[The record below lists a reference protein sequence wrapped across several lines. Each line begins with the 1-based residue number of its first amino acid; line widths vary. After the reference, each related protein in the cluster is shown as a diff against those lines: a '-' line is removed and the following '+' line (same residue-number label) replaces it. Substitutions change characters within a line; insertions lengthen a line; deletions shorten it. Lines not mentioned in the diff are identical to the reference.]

1 MIKRHVKDL
10 ARSYGGITVIALES
24 PWGNWAF
31 STEIVKK
38 HKMSRFALG
47 RYSRYISRL
56 KPLPHLNNPLL
67 FSSSATSNRVDAA
80 CQTGPPP
87 IRVGLTESAGRA
99 VFATRRIGCGDL
111 IHTAK
116 PVLTCPSLL
125 SLDSV
130 CYLCLKKLM
139 GSSAKFQDRG
149 VSYCS
154 QECQDNAKVLSLA
167 SLCDVWTHNFKYPL
181 MVKRLSCMVI
191 SGALSADCLD
201 ILQPA
206 TLSSAMISKIEDGYG
221 LLWNAFRKANF
232 TDDDVAFL
240 TKQWYTGIL
249 ARIRINAFRIDLVGG
264 SCGEDLLSLAAA
276 SVEGEGA
283 VGHAV
288 YMLPSFYN
296 HDCDPNAHIFWLQ
309 NADARLM
316 TLRDVE
322 EGEEL
327 RICYIDASMG
337 YEARQ
342 TLLSQGFGFCCN
354 CLRCQARD

>member
-1 MIKRHVKDL
+1 
-10 ARSYGGITVIALES
+10 
-24 PWGNWAF
+24 
-31 STEIVKK
+31 
-38 HKMSRFALG
+38 MSRFALV
-47 RYSRYISRL
+47 RYSRYFSRL
-56 KPLPHLNNPLL
+56 NPLHYLNKPLL
-67 FSSSATSNRVDAA
+67 FSSSSDSGRDSES
-80 CQTGPPP
+80 QTGPPP

-99 VFATRRIGCGDL
+99 VFATRRIGAGDL

-116 PVLTCPSLL
+116 PVVACPSLL
-125 SLDSV
+125 KFDSV

-139 GSSAKFQDRG
+139 GSSDKFEDRG

-154 QECQDNAKVLSLA
+154 QECLENAKGFH
-167 SLCDVWTHNFKYPL
+167 DVETRADWSSFSDYCRTHNFKYPL
-181 MVKRLSCMVI
+181 IVKRLCCMII
-191 SGALSADCLD
+191 SGALSVDCLD

-206 TLSSAMISKIEDGYG
+206 ALSAEMIKKIEDGYG

-232 TDDDVAFL
+232 KDEDVAFL
-240 TKQWYTGIL
+240 TKQWYTGML

-276 SVEGEGA
+276 SVESEGA

-296 HDCDPNAHIFWLQ
+296 HDCDPNAHIIWLE
-309 NADARLM
+309 NADARLN

-342 TLLSQGFGFCCN
+342 TILSQGFGFCCN
-354 CLRCQARD
+354 CARCESRD

>member
-1 MIKRHVKDL
+1 
-10 ARSYGGITVIALES
+10 
-24 PWGNWAF
+24 
-31 STEIVKK
+31 
-38 HKMSRFALG
+38 MSRLALT
-47 RYSRYISRL
+47 RYSRCYLSRL
-56 KPLPHLNNPLL
+56 LKPVTPPL
-67 FSSSATSNRVDAA
+67 FYSSAATNRDDGS
-80 CQTGPPP
+80 QTVPPP

-99 VFATRRIGCGDL
+99 VFATRRISAGDL

-116 PVLTCPSLL
+116 PVVACPSFV

-139 GSSAKFQDRG
+139 GSEKVQDRG

-154 QECQDNAKVLSLA
+154 QECKENSKGFY
-167 SLCDVWTHNFKYPL
+167 DVETRADWSSFVDYCRTHNFKYPL
-181 MVKRLSCMVI
+181 MVKRLCCMII
-191 SGALSADCLD
+191 SGALPADCLD

-206 TLSSAMISKIEDGYG
+206 ALSSAMISKIEDGYG

-232 TDDDVAFL
+232 KDDDVAFL
-240 TKQWYTGIL
+240 TKQWYTAIL

-276 SVEGEGA
+276 SVECEGA

-296 HDCDPNAHIFWLQ
+296 HDCDPNAHIIWLQ
-309 NADARLM
+309 NADARLS

-342 TLLSQGFGFCCN
+342 TILSQGFGFLCN
-354 CLRCQARD
+354 CLRCQTGD

>member
-1 MIKRHVKDL
+1 
-10 ARSYGGITVIALES
+10 
-24 PWGNWAF
+24 
-31 STEIVKK
+31 
-38 HKMSRFALG
+38 MSRLALG
-47 RYSRYISRL
+47 RYSRYLSRL
-56 KPLPHLNNPLL
+56 KPLPHLNHPLP
-67 FSSSATSNRVDAA
+67 FSSSAASSQDGAA
-80 CQTGPPP
+80 CHTGPPP

-99 VFATRRIGCGDL
+99 VFATRRIGSGDL

-139 GSSAKFQDRG
+139 GSAKFRDRG
-149 VSYCS
+149 VFYCS
-154 QECQDNAKVLSLA
+154 QECQDNAKGFY
-167 SLCDVWTHNFKYPL
+167 DVETRGDWSSFVDYCSTHNFKYPL

-191 SGALSADCLD
+191 LGALSADCLD

-232 TDDDVAFL
+232 TEDDVAFL

-354 CLRCQARD
+354 CLRCQSRD

>member
-1 MIKRHVKDL
+1 
-10 ARSYGGITVIALES
+10 
-24 PWGNWAF
+24 
-31 STEIVKK
+31 
-38 HKMSRFALG
+38 MSRFVLG
-47 RYSRYISRL
+47 HHSRCISRL
-56 KPLPHLNNPLL
+56 KSLRYDLNKLFAPPL
-67 FSSSATSNRVDAA
+67 FSSSSSIRDGGF
-80 CQTGPPP
+80 QTEPPP

-99 VFATRRIGCGDL
+99 VFATRGIGAGDL

-116 PVLTCPSLL
+116 PVLACPSLL
-125 SLDSV
+125 SIDSV
-130 CYLCLKKLM
+130 CYLCLRKLM
-139 GSSAKFQDRG
+139 GSANLQDHG

-154 QECQDNAKVLSLA
+154 QECHEKAKGFH
-167 SLCDVWTHNFKYPL
+167 DVERRADWSSFVDYCRTHNFKYPL
-181 MVKRLSCMVI
+181 MVKRLCCMVI
-191 SGALSADCLD
+191 SGAMSPDCLD

-206 TLSSAMISKIEDGYG
+206 ALTPEMISKIEDGYG

-232 TDDDVAFL
+232 KDDDVAFL
-240 TKQWYTGIL
+240 TKQWYTSIL

-276 SVEGEGA
+276 SVECEGA

-296 HDCDPNAHIFWLQ
+296 HDCDPNTNIIWLD
-309 NADARLM
+309 NADARLN

-342 TLLSQGFGFCCN
+342 TILAQGFGFLCN
-354 CLRCQARD
+354 CLRCQSSD